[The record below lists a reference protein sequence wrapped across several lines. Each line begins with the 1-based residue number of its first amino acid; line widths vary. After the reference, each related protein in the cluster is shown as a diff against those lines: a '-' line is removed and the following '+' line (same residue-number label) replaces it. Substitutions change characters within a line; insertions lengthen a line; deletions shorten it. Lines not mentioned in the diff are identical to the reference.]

1 MFRRLIAVFLLAA
14 PTGAALGQA
23 EQAGDWNLA
32 QMTNGC
38 MVQAVSPKGT
48 MLSIWGFAGD
58 DKLGFLLQNRGW
70 ESLRDGASY
79 DLSIDFDGA
88 ALPVKATARSEI
100 DSDGPGLYFT
110 LEPGATNGK
119 GFLDGF
125 STAKGM
131 RISEEGRNFDTLSLA
146 GSRGAMSALA
156 RCLAERWSDPSAGG
170 MGGPDLE
177 QEGEDAG
184 TTI

>member
-1 MFRRLIAVFLLAA
+1 MFRRLVAVFLLAA

-23 EQAGDWNLA
+23 EQTGDWDLA
-32 QMTNGC
+32 QMSNGC

-48 MLSIWGFAGD
+48 MISIWGFAGE

-70 ESLRDGASY
+70 NSLRDGESY
-79 DLSIDFDGA
+79 NLSIGFDGA
-88 ALPVKATARSEI
+88 SLPIEATARREI
-100 DSDGPGLYFT
+100 DSDGPGFYFT
-110 LEPGATNGK
+110 LEPGATSGK

-125 STAKGM
+125 SSAKGM
-131 RISEEGRNFDTLSLA
+131 SISQEGRNVDTLPLA

-156 RCLAERWSDPSAGG
+156 NCLAHRWTTVPGG
-170 MGGPDLE
+170 MGGPE
-177 QEGEDAG
+177 VEAEGEDAM

>member
-1 MFRRLIAVFLLAA
+1 MVRRLIAAFLLAA
-14 PTGAALGQA
+14 PAGAALGQA
-23 EQAGDWNLA
+23 QPVGDWELA
-32 QMTNGC
+32 QMSNGC

-48 MLSIWGFAGD
+48 MLSIWGFAGE

-79 DLSIDFDGA
+79 NLSIDFDGA
-88 ALPVKATARSEI
+88 SLPMNATARSEI

-110 LEPGATNGK
+110 LEPGATSGK

-131 RISEEGRNFDTLSLA
+131 RISQEGRNFDTLSLA

-156 RCLAERWSDPSAGG
+156 RCLADRWSKAPGG
-170 MGGPDLE
+170 TGGPDLGE
-177 QEGEDAG
+177 EGEDAD